1 MTRRKLLSAAGKA
14 GLAATLAAVA
24 LGGLFQLARRDIA
37 RVRRWMP
44 READR
49 LEDAV
54 QELRF
59 AIRDPDPMR
68 SNRAVYRL
76 RELTGSERGWQLAV
90 GEAIALA
97 EADGPRA

>member
-1 MTRRKLLSAAGKA
+1 MTRRRYLSAAVKA
-14 GLAATLAAVA
+14 GLAGMLATGA
-24 LGGLFQLARRDIA
+24 LGGLFQLACRDIA

-59 AIRDPDPMR
+59 ALRDPDPMR
-68 SNRAVYRL
+68 SNRAIHRL

-90 GEAIALA
+90 GKAMALA